1 MFGSFGHMMPPSTA
15 TAAPAV
21 VAGFQFNKYTSVS
34 QCRCLFFNI
43 QSSPPPVVPPP
54 FDIAAVAT
62 IDDDA
67 CNHNTAACRQ
77 PPSAKAIWLL
87 SITSSHVILQFVLQ
101 MACNRPLHLIQ
112 AGGEQRICAG
122 NVGSGHFSVDE
133 RRRPECLM
141 E

>member
-1 MFGSFGHMMPPSTA
+1 MFGSFGRMMPPSTA
-15 TAAPAV
+15 TTAPVV
-21 VAGFQFNKYTSVS
+21 VAGFQFNKSTSVS
-34 QCRCLFFNI
+34 QCRCFFSI
-43 QSSPPPVVPPP
+43 SSPHPLPLSPPP
-54 FDIAAVAT
+54 FDIAAVTT

-77 PPSAKAIWLL
+77 PPSAKSIWLL